1 MRGSSTM
8 HTRFIALISL
18 LLAGSASAELIVQ
31 PVKAELSGAEPK
43 ADYWQ
48 KAPELVVPLL
58 AQPMI
63 APRPAETT
71 TPSVTVQAV
80 HDGQRIA
87 FRLRW
92 QDKERSEAG
101 RLGEFSDALA
111 LQFPVKSNE
120 SPPAV
125 MMGSMGDPVHI
136 FHWRAQYQR
145 DAEHGKPQ
153 MKDLYPNLTVDM
165 YPMEFA
171 DPGAVKHLTDAD
183 RERFS
188 PGRAEGNPQAYA
200 KSGVDEIVAEGFGT
214 SSVQQTHGTVGR
226 AVWQDGE
233 WTLVISRPLEIE
245 GGSVLQVGG
254 KSFVAFAV
262 WQGGA
267 GEVGARKC
275 VTMMWTPLSVVPL
288 VAGGGK

>member
-1 MRGSSTM
+1 M

-43 ADYWQ
+43 AAYWQ
-48 KAPELVVPLL
+48 QAPELVVPLL

-63 APRPAETT
+63 APRPTETT

-80 HDGQRIA
+80 HDGKRIA

-111 LQFPVKSNE
+111 LQFPVKSNAN
-120 SPPAV
+120 PPAV
-125 MMGSMGDPVHI
+125 MMGSAGDPVHI

-145 DAEHGKPQ
+145 DAEHGKPK

-171 DPGAVKHLTDAD
+171 DPAVAKHVTDAD
-183 RERFS
+183 RDRFS

-200 KSGVDEIVAEGFGT
+200 KSGVDEIVAEGFST
-214 SSVQQTHGTVGR
+214 SSVQQSQGTIGR
-226 AVWQDGE
+226 AVWKDGE
-233 WTLVISRPLEIE
+233 WTLVISRALDIKD
-245 GGSVLQVGG
+245 GSSLQVGG
-254 KSFVAFAV
+254 RSFVAFAV

-267 GEVGARKC
+267 GEVGSRKC
-275 VTMMWTPLSVVPL
+275 VTMAWTPLSVVAL
-288 VAGGGK
+288 VAEGGR